1 MEAPFSRDGREW
13 ERCQCG
19 VDPESMER
27 VVRLLEQR
35 GVEAPEESKS
45 ASYRRVH
52 ERAGIPV
59 DAIRAWVDRA

>member
-1 MEAPFSRDGREW
+1 M
-13 ERCQCG
+13 G